1 MHGLMLYHGTIAECL
16 GPNSQS
22 QRLNTMLEYHRDELW
37 QSPRVGQLKLHDHQ
51 QCLYAVEVLPKRCRH
66 QLHVLE
72 LHLDIAQLRQL
83 LPQLL
88 DYLHPLLMRAI
99 AKLIQQ
105 KSLHCF
111 CTMLPIMKQTM
122 LRGPMHQI
130 ERIKLKLLTVVPLLH
145 YRMQGQLHRRHWLFP
160 GQQFNLECLVVF
172 HML

>member
-1 MHGLMLYHGTIAECL
+1 MHGLMLYHGTTAECL
-16 GPNSQS
+16 DPNSQS
-22 QRLNTMLEYHRDELW
+22 QRLNTMLEHHRDELW

-51 QCLYAVEVLPKRCRH
+51 QCPYAVEVLSKRCRH

-72 LHLDIAQLRQL
+72 LHLDIAQLQQL

-99 AKLIQQ
+99 AKLILP
-105 KSLHCF
+105 KSLHYS
-111 CTMLPIMKQTM
+111 CTILPIMQQTM
-122 LRGPMHQI
+122 LRGPMHRI
-130 ERIKLKLLTVVPLLH
+130 ERIRLKLLTGVSLLH

-160 GQQFNLECLVVF
+160 GQQFKLECLVVF